1 MKNKIKQAAA
11 LVLVFLMLGG
21 CAVADKNILN
31 EAETTEQTTLQE
43 TVITTAEA
51 IIEQTSAF
59 HSEETTEKTVSSELS
74 STEKA
79 TELQS
84 TTTQKATTTQQITA
98 TKKETTAQT
107 VTTEAETTSAV
118 ISQKEE
124 AIIIGL
130 KKINFGCDMQ
140 SITDAVGNPAET
152 VTETLSAGGEV
163 KSLIY
168 SENYVEFAV
177 FQLLNGRFFGFY
189 TVADST
195 IITDGESSYSLRAG
209 GVTEFGNVKITLFRD
224 SKKGDK
230 AYALKA
236 SFNGFDYYPHEL
248 TSLGGQER
256 LLFHTTNAIRGINGL
271 YPLEYCEKASD
282 CVRKHCEDMSA
293 RSYFSHN
300 TPEGI
305 TSSQRM
311 RNSGIE
317 YTSCG
322 ENLAAGYL
330 DAFGLADGWYNSSGH
345 RKNMLDSK
353 YRYLG
358 VCVVKGNEDYNLY
371 AGQNYYC

>member
-1 MKNKIKQAAA
+1 MKNGIKQAAA
-11 LVLVFLMLGG
+11 LILMFLVLGG
-21 CAVADKNILN
+21 CAVVDKNILN
-31 EAETTEQTTLQE
+31 ETETTVKTTLQE
-43 TVITTAEA
+43 TVTTTAA
-51 IIEQTSAF
+51 DTAEQTV
-59 HSEETTEKTVSSELS
+59 EVTVSEAFS
-74 STEKA
+74 STKKA
-79 TELQS
+79 TETQLS
-84 TTTQKATTTQQITA
+84 TTAQNITSTQSETTTRQVTSTQKATTAQAVTTE
-98 TKKETTAQT
+98 KETTA
-107 VTTEAETTSAV
+107 AV
-118 ISQKEE
+118 FSQKEE
-124 AIIIGL
+124 AVIIGL

-152 VTETLSAGGEV
+152 VTETLSSGGEV
-163 KSLIY
+163 KSLVY
-168 SENYVEFAV
+168 PENYGEFAV

-189 TVADST
+189 TVADSA

-209 GVTEFGNVKITLFRD
+209 GVTEFGNVKITLYRD
-224 SKKGDK
+224 SKKGNK

-236 SFNGFDYYPHEL
+236 SFNGFNYYPHEL

-271 YPLEYCEKASD
+271 YPLEYCEKATE
-282 CVRKHCEDMSA
+282 CVRNHCNDMSA
-293 RSYFSHN
+293 RNYFSHN

-311 RNSGIE
+311 RKSGIE

-345 RKNMLDSK
+345 RKNILDSQ
-353 YRYLG
+353 YRRVG
-358 VCVVKGNEDYNLY
+358 VCVVRGNEDYNIY